1 MYWNNLGSEICSIYQ
16 TIFENNDLNQK
27 QKIEQID
34 KKFHFFVNKIK
45 KQNIKDIK
53 EFDSIKQENY
63 KNIPM
68 KTTIKSIKKQL
79 IRNLNKSF
87 FDREYVIFPISDY
100 SLGINTLKDFNI
112 KFIFLF
118 KQENDKDIFML
129 GNLLGLFGFEFYN
142 EEQNVFYFRKN
153 VKKFCIKIFVS
164 VSQDFELNPYYNI
177 HKSFSDKI
185 NIKKEIS
192 YIRQNLKK
200 SSENNRIYFDILM
213 YNYLFKKI
221 NFYNLFTQ
229 QNYLLF

>member
-79 IRNLNKSF
+79 IRNINKSF
-87 FDREYVIFPISDY
+87 FDR
-100 SLGINTLKDFNI
+100 
-112 KFIFLF
+112 
-118 KQENDKDIFML
+118 
-129 GNLLGLFGFEFYN
+129 
-142 EEQNVFYFRKN
+142 
-153 VKKFCIKIFVS
+153 
-164 VSQDFELNPYYNI
+164 
-177 HKSFSDKI
+177 
-185 NIKKEIS
+185 
-192 YIRQNLKK
+192 
-200 SSENNRIYFDILM
+200 
-213 YNYLFKKI
+213 
-221 NFYNLFTQ
+221 
-229 QNYLLF
+229 